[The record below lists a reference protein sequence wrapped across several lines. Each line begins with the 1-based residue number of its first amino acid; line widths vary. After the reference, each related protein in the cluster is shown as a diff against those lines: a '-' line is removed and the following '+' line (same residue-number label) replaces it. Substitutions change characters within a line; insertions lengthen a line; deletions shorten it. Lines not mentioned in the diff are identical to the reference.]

1 MEQKRGAG
9 KQAKLMCQYGA
20 AGEQFQKTAKAGLY
34 GPPIDMSREDADRFV
49 NLYRQMHPQVCAKHY
64 GLWAQC
70 ERVIARLAGG
80 PPLDWNIFHVRD
92 GKIYLPTG
100 HPLNYDTLE
109 FHVPDETE
117 QVRDF
122 ERSGFWRMR
131 TRQGWKKMWGSKV
144 VQNLCEAVSAV
155 IVRQVMNRITGMG
168 SRVLNWPYDE
178 LLALIPK
185 DGNEQRHLDICKAE
199 MRRTPDWLPGLP
211 LDCEGELSE
220 RYSK

>member
-1 MEQKRGAG
+1 
-9 KQAKLMCQYGA
+9 
-20 AGEQFQKTAKAGLY
+20 
-34 GPPIDMSREDADRFV
+34 
-49 NLYRQMHPQVCAKHY
+49 
-64 GLWAQC
+64 
-70 ERVIARLAGG
+70 
-80 PPLDWNIFHVRD
+80 
-92 GKIYLPTG
+92 
-100 HPLNYDTLE
+100 
-109 FHVPDETE
+109 
-117 QVRDF
+117 
-122 ERSGFWRMR
+122 
-131 TRQGWKKMWGSKV
+131 MWGSKL

-168 SRVLNWPYDE
+168 YRVLNWPYDE